1 MIRAIGSKI
10 GAIRWNLWR
19 SLVTDYRKRVFER
32 AAICRNFEEYVFNG
46 IRNKLFKFPIY
57 LSAGQEYI
65 SASIS
70 ECMGEKN
77 INPNI
82 FIQHRGHST
91 YLSFDAPMEK
101 LIDELLGRRTGCA
114 NGMGGSA
121 SIHSKEKNIFGHDGL
136 MGSQVPIAVG
146 HCYRTRM
153 PTIVYMGD
161 ASAEEDY
168 VLGALGWASTK
179 NLPILFVV
187 EDNNLSILTEKRVR
201 RNWEMHDVANAFNMV
216 GKNISDDPIEIRE
229 SLKGVF
235 EKPMLLNINTH
246 RKFWHSGA
254 GIDDE
259 NIFDRYENEKESLGQ
274 PAIDIHINAKQIV
287 EEAWKR
293 QLEIQ

>member
-1 MIRAIGSKI
+1 MS
-10 GAIRWNLWR
+10 N
-19 SLVTDYRKRVFER
+19 YRLNTFKR
-32 AAICRNFEEYVFNG
+32 AALCRNFEEYVFHG
-46 IRNKLFKFPIY
+46 IRNKMFKFPIY

-70 ECMGEKN
+70 EYMNE
-77 INPNI
+77 INVSPNI

-91 YLSFDAPMEK
+91 YLSFDAPIEM
-101 LIDELLGRRTGCA
+101 LIDELLGRKTGCA
-114 NGMGGSA
+114 FGMGGSA

-146 HCYRTRM
+146 HCYRTRQ

-179 NLPILFVV
+179 NLPILFIV
-187 EDNNLSILTEKRVR
+187 EDNNLSILTEKKVR
-201 RNWEMHDVANAFNMV
+201 RNWEMHDVAEAFNMI
-216 GKNISDDPIEIRE
+216 GKNISDNPIVIKQA
-229 SLKGVF
+229 LNGVF

-259 NIFDRYENEKESLGQ
+259 NIFDRYEEEKKILGNE
-274 PAIDIHINAKQIV
+274 ADRIHEDMKKLV
-287 EEAWKR
+287 EDTWNK